1 MKKILIDLNVLLD
14 FLNKRNEH
22 LDAAK
27 IVDLCIGKKIK
38 GYLCAHEVTTLA
50 YFLTKE
56 RHKRAKSIIG
66 RILDIFSIISVTEEI
81 LREALDSRI
90 KDYEDAVIESSCINN
105 GIDYIV
111 SRNLKDFKNSR
122 IKAISPKEFITE
134 YKVLLG
140 NEKK

>member
-14 FLNKRNEH
+14 FLNKRNDH

-27 IVDLCIGKKIK
+27 IVDLCIDNKIK

-50 YFLTKE
+50 YFLIKE
-56 RHKRAKSIIG
+56 RHNNAKSIIG
-66 RILDIFSIISVTEEI
+66 RILDIFSIISVTEVI

-90 KDYEDAVIESSCINN
+90 NDYEDAVIESSCIKN

-122 IKAISPKEFITE
+122 IKATSPKEYITE
-134 YKVLLG
+134 YKILFG
-140 NEKK
+140 NRKN

>member
-14 FLNKRNEH
+14 FLNKRNDH
-22 LDAAK
+22 SDAAI
-27 IVDLCIGKKIK
+27 IVNLCIDNKIK

-56 RHKRAKSIIG
+56 RHKNAKSIIG
-66 RILDIFSIISVTEEI
+66 RILNIFSIISVTEVI

-105 GIDYIV
+105 RIDYIV
-111 SRNLKDFKNSR
+111 SRNLRDFQNSR
-122 IKAISPKEFITE
+122 IKAISPKEYITE
-134 YKVLLG
+134 YEILLG
-140 NEKK
+140 NENK

>member
-14 FLNKRNEH
+14 FLNKRNDH

-27 IVDLCIGKKIK
+27 IVDLCIENKIK

-56 RHKRAKSIIG
+56 RHNKAKSIIG
-66 RILDIFSIISVTEEI
+66 RILDIFSIVSVTETI
-81 LREALDSRI
+81 LRKALDSRI
-90 KDYEDAVIESSCINN
+90 KDYEDAVIESSCIKN

-122 IKAISPKEFITE
+122 IKAISPKEYITE
-134 YKVLLG
+134 YKILLRD
-140 NEKK
+140 EKN